1 MAENSIIIQG
11 AYALLGRHSSSLF
24 DLLLCHSKGYVK
36 EFLCFTV
43 PCFDS
48 PEECPVL
55 VWCPLII
62 FPFISTLNDPGS
74 NIIHNW
80 SNLWYFNCHH
90 WTLSGIS
97 TFSILFLPIIFN
109 MLPLV
114 TRTELFLGNPPSILG
129 PTNLLVTNEIG
140 QKWWNVTS
148 ESKLQR
154 DCYLPLP
161 LLSLWIL
168 TLGKASC
175 HALRSFMKRHQGKEL
190 MSVSDSQCGSETY
203 QLLHEWA

>member
-140 QKWWNVTS
+140 QKWWNVTP
-148 ESKLQR
+148 EYIKKDYDFHLA
-154 DCYLPLP
+154 CI
-161 LLSLWIL
+161 LSLSLAFL
-168 TLGKASC
+168 TGTLWWVNCCVEEG
-175 HALRSFMKRHQGKEL
+175 
-190 MSVSDSQCGSETY
+190 
-203 QLLHEWA
+203 